1 MDFRFTVGDVEK
13 HELVYSWDQIWGRIR
28 LTVDGIQVV
37 KKLQLAGGLTSNEE
51 MVIGVTERHHV
62 RIEKRRELFFAG
74 FRPQYLSAYVDGVKV
89 AEAVAHLSPS
99 QSRNLI
105 LLTIG
110 GAVVGALVGWFGF
123 AAIRFIG

>member
-37 KKLQLAGGLTSNEE
+37 KKLQLAGGLISNEE
-51 MVIGVTERHHV
+51 MVIGVAERHHV

-89 AEAVAHLSPS
+89 AEAVARLTSS
-99 QSRNLI
+99 QTAGLVA
-105 LLTIG
+105 LTVG
-110 GAVVGALVGWFGF
+110 GAVIGAMVGWFGF
-123 AAIRFIG
+123 GALS